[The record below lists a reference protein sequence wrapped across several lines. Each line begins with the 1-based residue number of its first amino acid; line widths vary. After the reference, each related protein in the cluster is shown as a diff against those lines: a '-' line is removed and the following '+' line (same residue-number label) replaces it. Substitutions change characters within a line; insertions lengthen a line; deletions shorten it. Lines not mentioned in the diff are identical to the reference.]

1 MNLFKNAKGEVVSA
15 GLFHW
20 VDELFVGKRDW
31 NNFLDVD
38 KKKFSPFMINRYLS
52 MSNDFLPIVNH
63 FQKLTTEVMPHSAV
77 YKFYCSLLPNKKTYL
92 RYLSGKKT
100 KVNEE
105 VVPFIQEYF
114 EVSKI
119 QAGEYYNLMTNVE
132 LKSLLTKYGKTEK
145 EIKKMGVK

>member
-1 MNLFKNAKGEVVSA
+1 MTLFK
-15 GLFHW
+15 W
-20 VDELFVGKRDW
+20 IDELFTKKRPWDS
-31 NNFLDVD
+31 FS
-38 KKKFSPFMINRYLS
+38 KEEQKKFSPFMVNRYLS
-52 MSNDFLPIVNH
+52 MNNDFLPIVNH
-63 FQKLTTEVMPHSAV
+63 FQKLTIEVMPHSAV

-100 KVNEE
+100 KVNEK

-119 QAGEYYNLMTNVE
+119 QAGEYYQLMNKDD

>member
-1 MNLFKNAKGEVVSA
+1 
-15 GLFHW
+15 
-20 VDELFVGKRDW
+20 
-31 NNFLDVD
+31 
-38 KKKFSPFMINRYLS
+38 
-52 MSNDFLPIVNH
+52 
-63 FQKLTTEVMPHSAV
+63 MPHSAV

-119 QAGEYYNLMTNVE
+119 QAGEYYQLMNKESVKIFTNKVW
-132 LKSLLTKYGKTEK
+132 
-145 EIKKMGVK
+145 

>member
-1 MNLFKNAKGEVVSA
+1 MFNYVV
-15 GLFHW
+15 
-20 VDELFVGKRDW
+20 
-31 NNFLDVD
+31 
-38 KKKFSPFMINRYLS
+38 KFIIKPS
-52 MSNDFLPIVNH
+52 
-63 FQKLTTEVMPHSAV
+63 
-77 YKFYCSLLPNKKTYL
+77 
-92 RYLSGKKT
+92 KKT
-100 KVNEE
+100 KVNEK

>member
-1 MNLFKNAKGEVVSA
+1 MNLFK
-15 GLFHW
+15 W
-20 VDELFVGKRDW
+20 IDELFTKKRPWDS
-31 NNFLDVD
+31 FSEEEQ
-38 KKKFSPFMINRYLS
+38 KKFSPFMVNRYLS

-63 FQKLTTEVMPHSAV
+63 FQKLTIEVMPLSAV

-100 KVNEE
+100 KVNEK

-119 QAGEYYNLMTNVE
+119 QAGEYYNLMTNIE

-145 EIKKMGVK
+145 EIKKMGVR

>member
-1 MNLFKNAKGEVVSA
+1 MNLFS
-15 GLFHW
+15 W
-20 VDELFVGKRDW
+20 IDELFVKKRPWDS
-31 NNFLDVD
+31 FSEEEQ
-38 KKKFSPFMINRYLS
+38 KKFSPFMVNRYLS
-52 MSNDFLPIVNH
+52 MNNDFLPIVNH
-63 FQKLTTEVMPHSAV
+63 FQRLTIEVMPHSAV

-100 KVNEE
+100 KVNEK